1 MLTAFIFLF
10 SLIGLVIGS
19 DWLVRGGTS
28 TAGRLGVSPLIIG
41 LTIISFGTSA
51 PEQFVGITSALA
63 GKGPIIIGAVVGSNI
78 LNVGLILGVTAMIY
92 PLRIKSRLLRFDM
105 PIMVGASILLYLLML
120 DSRLVRWEGLLFIL
134 LLVAY
139 LIITVR
145 MARHGEPQEVLD
157 EFGENAMPVS
167 KAVWLD
173 FLFIG
178 GGLVMLVISSHYFV
192 IAAVD
197 LARMIGVSEGVIGLA
212 VVAVG
217 TSCAELATCIV
228 AALKRQPD
236 IAVGNIIGS
245 NIFNIFSV
253 LGVSSTIAPLDAAGI
268 RTTDLLIMVGIAI
281 ILLPFMWTGFQLKR
295 WEGALLILIYATY
308 LYTLWP
314 A

>member
-1 MLTAFIFLF
+1 MTTALIFLLA
-10 SLIGLVIGS
+10 LIGMVIGA
-19 DWLVRGGTS
+19 DWLVRGGAS
-28 TAGRLGVSPLIIG
+28 LAARLGISTLVIG
-41 LTIISFGTSA
+41 LTVVSFGTSS
-51 PEQFVGITSALA
+51 PEQFVGITAALA

-78 LNVGLILGVTAMIY
+78 LNVGLILGITAVIY

-105 PIMVGASILLYLLML
+105 PIMVGASILLYLLLL
-120 DSRLVRWEGLLFIL
+120 DSRLNRLEGLLFVL

-139 LIITVR
+139 LIVTVR
-145 MARHGEPQEVLD
+145 MARKGEPKEVLD
-157 EFGENAMPVS
+157 EFGEDPRPVS
-167 KAVWLD
+167 KALWMD
-173 FLFIG
+173 FLLIG
-178 GGLVMLVISSHYFV
+178 GGLGVMMISSHFFV

-197 LARMIGVSEGVIGLA
+197 LARVIGVSEGVIGLA

-228 AALKRQPD
+228 AAIKRQPD

-253 LGVSSTIAPLDAAGI
+253 LGVASIIAPLESTGI
-268 RTTDLLIMVGIAI
+268 RTTDLLIMIGIAI
-281 ILLPFMWTGFQLKR
+281 VLLPFMWTGFQLKR

-308 LYTLWP
+308 IYTLLP